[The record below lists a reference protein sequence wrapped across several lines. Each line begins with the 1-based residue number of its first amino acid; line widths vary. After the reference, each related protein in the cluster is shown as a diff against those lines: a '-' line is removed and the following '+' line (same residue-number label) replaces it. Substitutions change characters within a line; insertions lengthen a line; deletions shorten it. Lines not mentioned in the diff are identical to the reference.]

1 MTTVNSI
8 DYHCGVIYY
17 TAFLLD
23 EVGMVRRIDVTLEQ
37 HEYSALLEM
46 AVEDLRNPSD
56 QLRHIL
62 RMEIDRRMDKIEHLN
77 LGQDE
82 NSVKKKNEI
91 SND

>member
-1 MTTVNSI
+1 
-8 DYHCGVIYY
+8 
-17 TAFLLD
+17 
-23 EVGMVRRIDVTLEQ
+23 MVKKIEITLEQ

-62 RMEIDRRMDKIEHLN
+62 RMEIDRRLDNIEHLN

-82 NSVKKKNEI
+82 NSARKKNEI